1 MAQQIKSRRKAMR
14 LIACLSLA
22 FMAPFPASPGEISVL
37 EPRID
42 AAADALMGEPRL
54 RHLPAAE
61 RTAIVRFVTGNLL
74 FVVLHELGHGLI
86 TEMGLP
92 VLGREE
98 DAADSFA
105 TVAMLGM
112 KNDFSERVL
121 ADAARGWFLHDRRDR
136 ATHAPVAFYDEHSL
150 SQQRAYQIICYMVG
164 SDPEKFRALADQT
177 GMPPG
182 RRASCQGDFSN
193 AEWSWNRVL
202 APHRRT
208 TQERTPFEVRYHDSG
223 ERYAVIAQTLKF
235 IGLLERVADRASLG
249 FVWRAPV
256 TIEARSCGRS
266 HAQWTVATRTLTVCY
281 ELAAEFAALLESY
294 GPVPHSGIDATVR
307 SKASS
312 MR

>member
-1 MAQQIKSRRKAMR
+1 MAQQGQRRRTAMR
-14 LIACLSLA
+14 LIACLALA
-22 FMAPFPASPGEISVL
+22 FITVPFPASAGEISVL

-86 TEMGLP
+86 NEMGLP

-112 KNDFSERVL
+112 KNEFSERVL

-136 ATHAPVAFYDEHSL
+136 AINAPLAFYDEHSL

-164 SDPEKFRALADQT
+164 SDPTKFATLADEA
-177 GMPPG
+177 GMPPE

-208 TQERTPFEVRYHDSG
+208 TQERTPFAVRYHDGG
-223 ERYAVIAQTLKF
+223 ERHAVIAQTLEF
-235 IGLLERVADRASLG
+235 IGLLERVADRASDG

-256 TIEARSCGRS
+256 TIEAKSCGAS
-266 HAQWTVATRTLTVCY
+266 HAQWTIATRTLTVCY
-281 ELAAEFAALLESY
+281 EIAAEFAALYETFR
-294 GPVPHSGIDATVR
+294 SGR
-307 SKASS
+307 
-312 MR
+312 RE

>member
-1 MAQQIKSRRKAMR
+1 MAQQRTRQRTAMR
-14 LIACLSLA
+14 LVACIALA
-22 FMAPFPASPGEISVL
+22 LITVPAATSAAEVSVL

-42 AAADALMGEPRL
+42 AAADALAAEARFA
-54 RHLPAAE
+54 HLTAGE
-61 RTAIVRFVTGNLL
+61 RTAVVRFVAGNLL

-112 KNDFSERVL
+112 KNEFSERVL

-136 ATHAPVAFYDEHSL
+136 ASNAPLAFYDEHSL

-164 SDPEKFRALADQT
+164 ADPVKFAALADES
-177 GMPPG
+177 GMPPE

-193 AEWSWNRVL
+193 AEWSWGRVL

-208 TQERTPFEVRYHDSG
+208 TQERTPFAVRYHDSG

-235 IGLLERVADRASLG
+235 IGLLERVADRASDG

-256 TIEARSCGRS
+256 TIEAKSCGAS

-281 ELAAEFAALLESY
+281 EMAAEFAALY
-294 GPVPHSGIDATVR
+294 QTY
-307 SKASS
+307 SS
-312 MR
+312 RRE

>member
-1 MAQQIKSRRKAMR
+1 MGQPAERRHYAMR
-14 LIACLSLA
+14 LIACLVLA
-22 FMAPFPASPGEISVL
+22 LTTVPAVTSAGEVSIL

-42 AAADALMGEPRL
+42 AAAETLMGEPRL
-54 RHLPAAE
+54 RHMPAAE
-61 RTAIVRFVTGNLL
+61 RAAIVRFVTGNLL

-112 KNDFSERVL
+112 KNEFSERVL

-136 ATHAPVAFYDEHSL
+136 ATNAPLAFYDEHSL

-164 SDPEKFRALADQT
+164 SDPEKFATLADEA
-177 GMPPG
+177 GMPHE

-193 AEWSWNRVL
+193 AEWSWDRVL

-208 TQERTPFEVRYHDSG
+208 TQERTPFTVRYHDGG

-235 IGLLERVADRASLG
+235 IGLLERIADRASGG

-256 TIEARSCGRS
+256 TIEAKSCGAS
-266 HAQWTVATRTLTVCY
+266 HAQWNTPRRTLTVCY
-281 ELAAEFAALLESY
+281 EMAAEFAVLYEAY
-294 GPVPHSGIDATVR
+294 GSERARKDINAGFGR
-307 SKASS
+307 
-312 MR
+312 